1 MSIDNPQSVT
11 LVAASD
17 ANYFFLL
24 RQLVESIKDDPIA
37 STLSLSIL
45 DLGLDKEQIDWL
57 KEQGATLAVPEWDFD
72 FPARDIVPA
81 FFRAILARPFLPK
94 YFPGYEAYISIDADT
109 WVQDGTVLKY
119 YARAAREGKLAIT
132 PESDRAYFTTYRR
145 PKLFGWGQNFK
156 AYKYNYGFKVA
167 DRLARNPL
175 CNAGIFAMPGKCEHW
190 DLYRKAIDRGLQR
203 HKSVDLKDMYFWL
216 VEQTALNYVVFGD
229 EAPSTLLPAYCNWF
243 CAKAEQVFDEETGLI
258 VEPHEPHQPLGILHL
273 AGGKMHERIFTLKT
287 RKGGEVQTRLT
298 YDAVRELRKEKG
310 LV

>member
-1 MSIDNPQSVT
+1 MTIENPKAVT

-24 RQLVESIKDDPIA
+24 RQLIESICDDPIA

-45 DLGLDKEQIDWL
+45 DLGLDVEQQAWL
-57 KEQGATLAVPEWDFD
+57 KDRGANLAVPEWDFD
-72 FPARDIVPA
+72 FPARNIVPA

-132 PESDRAYFTTYRR
+132 PEVDRAYFTTYRR

-156 AYKYNYGFKVA
+156 AFKYNFGFKIA
-167 DRLARNPL
+167 DRLGTRNPI
-175 CNAGIFAMPGKCEHW
+175 CNAGIFAMPGECDHW
-190 DLYRKAIDRGLQR
+190 ELYRNAINEGLQR
-203 HKSVDLKDMYFWL
+203 HKSVDMKDMYFWL

-229 EAPSTLLPAYCNWF
+229 KAPSTLLPAYCNWF
-243 CAKAEQVFDEETGLI
+243 CAKAEQMFDPETGMI
-258 VEPHEPHQPLGILHL
+258 VEPHEPYQPLGILHL
-273 AGGKMHERIFTLKT
+273 AGGKMHERVFTLKK
-287 RKGGEVQTRLT
+287 RGGGEVQTLLT
-298 YDAVRELRKEKG
+298 YDAVRDLRKEYG
-310 LV
+310 V